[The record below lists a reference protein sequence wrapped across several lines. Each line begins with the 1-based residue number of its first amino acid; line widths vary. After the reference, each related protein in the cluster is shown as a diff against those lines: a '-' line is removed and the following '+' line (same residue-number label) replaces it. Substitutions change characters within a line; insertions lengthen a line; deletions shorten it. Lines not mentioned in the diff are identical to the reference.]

1 MRMLSKFVAA
11 SALSA
16 VIAIAAPAQA
26 EEAGKQ
32 RFTHEGY
39 TYVYEVKDSKTGKVI
54 SGRRF
59 PDAVA
64 FNLSVKNGKVSGVS
78 GGQQVSFKVDEAR
91 GAATN

>member
-1 MRMLSKFVAA
+1 MRMLSKFIVTGALGAIVA
-11 SALSA
+11 
-16 VIAIAAPAQA
+16 VAAPAQA

-39 TYVYEVKDSKTGKVI
+39 TYVYEVKDTKSGKVI

-64 FNLSVKNGKVSGVS
+64 FNLAVKNGKVSGVS
-78 GGQQVSFKVDEAR
+78 GGQSVAFKVEDAR
-91 GAATN
+91 GAASE

>member
-16 VIAIAAPAQA
+16 IIAIAAPAQA

-78 GGQQVSFKVDEAR
+78 GGQPVSFNVDEAR